1 MLFSA
6 MLFMSVASF
15 AQTNSVVDMKSNP
28 ASGQSITDTV
38 TNTATVYLT
47 SPKVAGSP
55 KSVTVGFKAVKIS
68 GTAAGT
74 VTLQGSND
82 NVDFYSASAT
92 TFTITDVAT
101 QVTSW
106 AITGAP
112 YLYYRVSCTGSGTS
126 SYTLKSNVLIRN

>member
-1 MLFSA
+1 
-6 MLFMSVASF
+6 MSVASF
-15 AQTNSVVDMKSNP
+15 AQSSQVVDMKSNP

-38 TNTATVYLT
+38 TNTATVFLT
-47 SPKVAGSP
+47 SPKVLGSP
-55 KSVTVGFKAVKIS
+55 KSITVGFKAVKIS

-82 NVDFYSASAT
+82 NVDYYTASAT
-92 TFTITDVAT
+92 TFTITDLASQT
-101 QVTSW
+101 TSW
-106 AITGAP
+106 VLTGAP